1 MTLFNR
7 KKKKRRRRKMS
18 SRQRARLL
26 KVGKDLLADKEPAS
40 TLVRN
45 EDDDEEEESENEQVL
60 PLKSN
65 SKRKK
70 KDKRKLQKQI
80 QSFAFSESE
89 ESDNDPEESSQA
101 PEEIT
106 VPPVDEEHSIKVEQ
120 DENDDKVNVLDIQQE
135 EVVDAE
141 EEEAEGEEEEED
153 DQFTL
158 TQKQTFVFESDDS
171 QEEKSAESDS
181 DQLNLALLPQK
192 DTLPITINDDITSTA
207 ENKLLDDLIEQN
219 QQFLSTDGKN
229 NSLNELEYFNE
240 ASLLQLKDIDTKSL
254 DLDNVVRARFGR
266 NFDPNNPVA
275 GLDGEEEERGGG
287 RGGGGERRNRFQR
300 PNLQFH
306 NNNVPGGGRFSSS
319 RKYLFGLL
327 KEDWVKPLS
336 FIGGG
341 IGMTKYTFSLS
352 DDRNEDD
359 DDNKEETGGRMNSR
373 NIQQKRNS
381 RFYGRSS
388 SSQQDDQSSV
398 RNIFSFE
405 YSKEYQQLTDDYE
418 VLLQSNDPNYLIM
431 FLVNYPYFIR
441 GFYDLS
447 LIYFQMGQIDKTLN
461 LLRHCIFIYESS
473 FLESFKVCYGGNY
486 LPLDLHEENR
496 LFYSVFMKYVQII
509 TNQGYFALA
518 LDIVRIILALN
529 PNDSTEYGLLLMLD
543 YYCLM
548 NKRYDLILNLTG
560 VKSMVKTTSW
570 NYYQY
575 QLEMKKEKEEE
586 MKESLKNNND
596 DGSEANNEVAEKKQT
611 VPKPSM
617 KELHSKVKS
626 FSKKFEENIF
636 TMIDHWKYSYV
647 IDIEEEEMEEETGR
661 TEEKNEK
668 ESKPNGEKNEE
679 LVQEESVEEEETE
692 RQFAD
697 DVTSVASSEVR
708 SETSKKPRKGSVIT
722 LSLIISPR
730 FTLFI
735 SFSKDK
741 KPQGNRVPK
750 EKPII
755 KLKEHEFPITIQH
768 LPNWWFSLALS
779 CFLGHEDQITRK
791 KYQTKN
797 NNRNRNEEDESN
809 DDEFSVQDKEQKEKK
824 GEDSYLNS
832 FYSLEHATVFLLQ
845 AILHWPSVYLQ
856 IMTEFSPNKSSKDY
870 QAVVKHA
877 FFRNE
882 LATIK

>member
-1 MTLFNR
+1 
-7 KKKKRRRRKMS
+7 MS

-26 KVGKDLLADKEPAS
+26 KVGKELLVDKEP
-40 TLVRN
+40 VRI
-45 EDDDEEEESENEQVL
+45 EDDEEEEDSESEQVV
-60 PLKSN
+60 PMKSN

-89 ESDNDPEESSQA
+89 ESNNDPEESSQV
-101 PEEIT
+101 PEET
-106 VPPVDEEHSIKVEQ
+106 PVGPIDDEHSLNTEQ
-120 DENDDKVNVLDIQQE
+120 EENDDKENANDAEQE
-135 EVVDAE
+135 EVVEASM
-141 EEEAEGEEEEED
+141 EEAEAEEEEED

-192 DTLPITINDDITSTA
+192 DALPITANDDTTA

-275 GLDGEEEERGGG
+275 GLDGPEEDRRGG
-287 RGGGGERRNRFQR
+287 RGGAGGERRNRFQR

-352 DDRNEDD
+352 DDLDEE
-359 DDNKEETGGRMNSR
+359 DDNKEETGRRVNSR
-373 NIQQKRNS
+373 NLQQKRNFKFS
-381 RFYGRSS
+381 GRSS
-388 SSQQDDQSSV
+388 SSHPSEQNAV

-496 LFYSVFMKYVQII
+496 LFYSIFMKYVQII
-509 TNQGYFALA
+509 TNQGYYPLA
-518 LDIVRIILALN
+518 LDIVRILLALN

-548 NKRYDLILNLTG
+548 NKRYDLILNLSG
-560 VKSMVKTTSW
+560 VKSLVKTTSW

-586 MKESLKNNND
+586 VVERLKMNND
-596 DGSEANNEVAEKKQT
+596 VNDGGVESTEEQKEIKEKKPI

-617 KELHSKVKS
+617 KELHLKTKG

-647 IDIEEEEMEEETGR
+647 IDIEEEEEEETAEETGR
-661 TEEKNEK
+661 TEEKSVENEK
-668 ESKPNGEKNEE
+668 EAKRYGEKNEE
-679 LVQEESVEEEETE
+679 IVQNESVEEDEAET
-692 RQFAD
+692 QFAD
-697 DVTSVASSEVR
+697 DATSVASSEVR
-708 SETSKKPRKGSVIT
+708 SESSKKPRKGS
-722 LSLIISPR
+722 
-730 FTLFI
+730 FT
-735 SFSKDK
+735 
-741 KPQGNRVPK
+741 
-750 EKPII
+750 
-755 KLKEHEFPITIQH
+755 
-768 LPNWWFSLALS
+768 
-779 CFLGHEDQITRK
+779 
-791 KYQTKN
+791 
-797 NNRNRNEEDESN
+797 
-809 DDEFSVQDKEQKEKK
+809 
-824 GEDSYLNS
+824 
-832 FYSLEHATVFLLQ
+832 
-845 AILHWPSVYLQ
+845 
-856 IMTEFSPNKSSKDY
+856 
-870 QAVVKHA
+870 A
-877 FFRNE
+877 FFR
-882 LATIK
+882 LFTRIILFIFCF